1 MVIEVTVKTSCKKS
15 EIFLKEDIYHISLKG
30 KPINNSANLELIDL
44 LSSYFNTSKSSVKI
58 LRGLKG
64 RKKIIEILE
73 E

>member
-1 MVIEVTVKTSCKKS
+1 MIIDVSVKTSCKKS
-15 EIFLKEDIYHISLKG
+15 QLIIKDGVYHIHLKS
-30 KPINNSANLELIDL
+30 KAIKNNANFELIDI

-64 RKKIIEILE
+64 RKKSVEILE

>member
-1 MVIEVTVKTSCKKS
+1 VVIEVTVKTSCKKS
-15 EIFLKEDIYHISLKG
+15 EIILKENIYHISLKG